1 MDLFENVTNY
11 KVTQIFKIYK
21 FYFDSF
27 YIRGRLQNLNFKFE
41 NFTRIFYDKM
51 ISNKKLSITKF
62 HYISRPTTF
71 ILVDFHS
78 S

>member
-1 MDLFENVTNY
+1 MDLFENVINY

-41 NFTRIFYDKM
+41 NFTRIF
-51 ISNKKLSITKF
+51 L
-62 HYISRPTTF
+62 
-71 ILVDFHS
+71 
-78 S
+78 